1 MEQQKSR
8 KRLSSVAVQNL
19 MMFGGLVFCI
29 VFFSIL
35 TPLRGQSIWSPE
47 KLATLVSD
55 VIVLALLSVGA
66 VFVYALGNI
75 DISTGKQVGLYATLM
90 VVLQQMTGSLLWGVL
105 LSLVIAVI
113 IAVINA
119 AAGELLHIFAI
130 IPSVV
135 FMFILSGV
143 STVVYSN
150 LGRRSISLYDYDYSV
165 FKNPWLMLAVLV
177 VESLLVAFA
186 FNRMKMGKYVKAIGA
201 NAVAAEQSGADII
214 KYKILAY
221 IVMGVCTVAA
231 ALFQMGYT
239 GSASDSTGT
248 GLEMNVMIA
257 LILGGM
263 PLSGGMKSRV
273 SSAIVG
279 SVTFS
284 LLNVGLPLIGIPTEF
299 TFMVKAV
306 IFVIVVLI
314 TCRKRGGVI
323 PR

>member
-1 MEQQKSR
+1 MDQQKSR
-8 KRLSSVAVQNL
+8 KRLSSAAMQSL

-90 VVLQQMTGSLLWGVL
+90 VVFQQTTGSLLWGVL
-105 LSLVIAVI
+105 LSLVIAVV

-150 LGRRSISLYDYDYSV
+150 LGRRSISLYDYDYSI
-165 FKNPWLMLAVLV
+165 FKNPWLMLVVLV

-201 NAVAAEQSGADII
+201 NAAAAEQSGASII

-279 SVTFS
+279 AVTFS
-284 LLNVGLPLIGIPTEF
+284 LLNVGLPLIGVPTEF

-306 IFVIVVLI
+306 IFVVVVLI